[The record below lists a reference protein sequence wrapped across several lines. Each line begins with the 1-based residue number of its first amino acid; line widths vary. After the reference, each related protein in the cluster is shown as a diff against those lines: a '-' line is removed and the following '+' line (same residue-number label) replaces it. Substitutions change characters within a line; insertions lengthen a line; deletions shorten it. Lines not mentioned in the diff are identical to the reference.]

1 MKSKDVDYF
10 EALYEVARV
19 INASLD
25 PSFVLAEIARC
36 VVSAMQLKASSIRL
50 LDSRGKRLVMGAA
63 YGLSEKYLRKGPV
76 LIGGSGIDQ
85 GALNGKTIWVKDA
98 QTDKDFQ
105 YGDMAKK
112 EGIKSVLVVPLLLES
127 RIIGVLRVYAA
138 KVRKFSDQEI
148 RFLEAVANLSAIALD
163 NARLH
168 KKLQADC
175 DLMAA
180 HKYRI
185 DDN

>member
-1 MKSKDVDYF
+1 MKEKEMDYF

-25 PSFVLAEIARC
+25 PSLVLAEITKC
-36 VVSAMQLKASSIRL
+36 IVSAMQLKASSIRL

-63 YGLSEKYLRKGPV
+63 YGLSEKYLQKGPV
-76 LIGGSGIDQ
+76 LTEESGIDKV
-85 GALNGKTIWVKDA
+85 ALGGKTIWIKDA
-98 QTDKDFQ
+98 QTDKAFQ

-112 EGIKSVLVVPLLLES
+112 EGIKSVLAIPLLVEH
-127 RIIGVLRVYAA
+127 RTVGVLRIYTA
-138 KVRKFSDQEI
+138 KMRKFNSDEI

-168 KKLQADC
+168 EKLQVSC